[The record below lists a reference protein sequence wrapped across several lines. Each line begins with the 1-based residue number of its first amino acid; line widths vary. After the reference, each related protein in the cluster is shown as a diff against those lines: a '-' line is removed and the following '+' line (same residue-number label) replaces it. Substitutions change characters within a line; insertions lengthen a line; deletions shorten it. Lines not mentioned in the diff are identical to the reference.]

1 MGLVTRS
8 VAALLGGAAIGS
20 MVAGLPALAQDNGGA
35 PGARSGQTTILQ
47 RLVIGAGEDKVAIDT
62 PQAVTVLDQE
72 DIDKE
77 QATTIGDVFDG
88 VPGVQAIGSDRVFGE
103 SFNIRGI
110 GELGASDE
118 SKIIVNVDGVPK
130 FYEQYRMGSFFSDPE
145 LYKRVE
151 VLRGPASSTLYG
163 AGALGGVI
171 NLTTKDASDYLED
184 GQKGAVKFKASYDS
198 NGAGLLGSTT
208 LAVRMSPNSE
218 FLLSGN
224 YRRSGD
230 FTSGN
235 GTVIAG
241 SNFDAF
247 SGIAKTTF
255 RFGDMNEQVLRLS
268 YQRWQGN
275 AVNQTY
281 SQTGTLPFGNVD
293 RNVTDQTAIVSY
305 ENPASDNPW
314 VDLRIS
320 IAFSDT
326 LNRQANATAP
336 IPSPLFFDTDYAY
349 QTWSSKVENTIEHSG
364 EAWENYLTFGLQAS
378 HQNRVA
384 DTARGVPLT
393 FHPEGTETKLGLF
406 VQDEFIWNEALTV
419 IPGARV
425 DFVWQNPSAV
435 IAGAAPTQDVAFS
448 PKLAAYYRF
457 NDYFSVFGSV
467 AHTQRVPTLDELFS
481 TNAPDRNY
489 PGGRGPSLGL
499 QKERSNNYEI
509 GFAVSGH
516 DVFSPGD
523 SIQVKTTGFYNSLR
537 NLIATNP
544 NRGSAALVPYYVN
557 IDQARIYGVEVEGA
571 YEADYWFARAAF
583 SAVAGQ
589 NTRTGAPLI
598 SIPAHTLALTL
609 GGRLPQ
615 YGLEAGWRSL
625 FASAAPAGTAGPT
638 PAYNVHDIFASWRPS
653 EGTFKGW
660 EAQASVENLFNTQ
673 YQNNLAGDPGKGR
686 TFKLTLAKTIGWE

>member
-1 MGLVTRS
+1 MGLVARS
-8 VAALLGGAAIGS
+8 VAVLMSGAAMG
-20 MVAGLPALAQDNGGA
+20 MWMAGKPANAQDDGESSGT
-35 PGARSGQTTILQ
+35 RSRQTTILQ

-62 PQAVTVLDQE
+62 PQAVTVLNQE
-72 DIDKE
+72 DIDTE
-77 QATTIGDVFDG
+77 QPTTIGDVFDG

-103 SFNIRGI
+103 SYNIRGI
-110 GELGASDE
+110 GSLSAADE

-163 AGALGGVI
+163 SGALGGVI

-184 GQKGAVKFKASYDS
+184 GQKGSLKLKSSYDS
-198 NGAGLLGSTT
+198 NGTGVLGSTT
-208 LAVRMSPNSE
+208 LAVRMSENAE

-230 FTSGN
+230 FTTGN
-235 GTVIAG
+235 GTVISG

-255 RFGDMNEQVLRLS
+255 RFGDMNEQVLRVS
-268 YQRWQGN
+268 YQRWQGK
-275 AVNQTY
+275 AIDQAY
-281 SQTGTLPFGNVD
+281 SQTGTLGFGNVD
-293 RNVTDQTAIVSY
+293 RDVTDQTAIVSY

-326 LNRQANATAP
+326 LNKQANATSP
-336 IPSPLFFDTDYAY
+336 IPSPLFFDADYAY
-349 QTWSSKVENTIEHSG
+349 RTWSGKVENTIEHTG
-364 EAWENYLTFGLQAS
+364 GNWENYLTMGLQAS

-384 DTARGVPLT
+384 ATAPGTPLS
-393 FHPEGTETKLGLF
+393 FHPEGTETKLGF
-406 VQDEFIWNEALTV
+406 YVQDEFILNDALTL

-425 DFVWQNPSAV
+425 DWIRTNPSAA
-435 IAGAAPTQDVAFS
+435 ITGAAATQDVAFS
-448 PKLAAYYRF
+448 PKLAALYRF
-457 NDYFSVFGSV
+457 NDHFSIFGSV
-467 AHTQRVPTLDELFS
+467 AHTQRVPTMDELFS
-481 TNAPDRNY
+481 TNAPDTNY

-509 GFAVSGH
+509 GFAVSGY
-516 DVFSPGD
+516 DVLTPGD
-523 SIQVKTTGFYNSLR
+523 SIQLKTTGFYNRLN
-537 NLIATNP
+537 NLITVNP

-557 IDQARIYGVEVEGA
+557 IDQARIYGIEIEGA
-571 YEADYWFARAAF
+571 YEADYWFARAAY
-583 SAVAGQ
+583 SAIAGQ
-589 NTRTGAPLI
+589 DLLTGAPLN

-615 YGLEAGWRSL
+615 YGLEAGWRAL

-638 PAYNVHDIFASWRPS
+638 PAYNVHDVYLSWRP
-653 EGTFKGW
+653 EDGAFDGW

-686 TFKLTLAKTIGWE
+686 SFKLTLAKAIGWN